1 MFKSRIGMKPGVYS
15 PVTGQAV
22 VVQTTCVDDDHV
34 DIVKRKYK
42 EDSSKRYP
50 LHKMDMPRR
59 VESHLL
65 AIRKKKGRSKYIKGS
80 GTDLKII
87 TMINGCEMG
96 RDKAQ
101 DWEAVGIVQTPVNP
115 VRRRVSPNVNLP
127 QLTFCAIG

>member
-1 MFKSRIGMKPGVYS
+1 MKPGVYS

-42 EDSSKRYP
+42 EDSTDRYP